1 MGMTMKKATIN
12 DIADAAGVSTATVD
26 RVLNRRAGVRS
37 QTVEKVHAAILRL
50 NYKPNTFAAKLSRG
64 RRYRLLFIVR
74 TGRNTFMKRLSE
86 IIEALAR
93 ELKDENVFIEQRLVD
108 AFDETSAVSGML
120 DALSPEDWDGV
131 AVVVPDLPRVRQ
143 AIDSCVDRGIKA
155 VTVISDLPSS
165 ARSYFVGI
173 DNIAA
178 GRVAGRL
185 IGRFTCGRPGY
196 LAVVVVSLSL
206 RDHVERHMGCVQV
219 IQTEFPHLTFLPA
232 LEGRDNAEDT
242 FKVMHDLFS
251 GPDGKDVRAIYS
263 SGAANRG
270 FFEALQESGRQREI
284 VVISHELTPRSR
296 RALLDGT
303 VDVLLSQDAEREV
316 RQAVALLRQL
326 CDDSPLERQG
336 FIGTDIFLPD
346 NLP

>member
-1 MGMTMKKATIN
+1 MKKATIN
-12 DIADAAGVSTATVD
+12 DVAAAAGVSTATVD
-26 RVLNRRAGVRS
+26 RVLNHRAGVRP
-37 QTVEKVHAAILRL
+37 QTTEKVHAAILRL
-50 NYKPNTFAAKLSRG
+50 NYRPNVFAAKPFRDRS
-64 RRYRLLFIVR
+64 YRLLFIVR
-74 TGRNTFMKRLSE
+74 TGRNTFMKRLHE
-86 IIEALAR
+86 IIDELSR
-93 ELKDENVFIEQRLVD
+93 ELKDENVYIQQRLVD
-108 AFDETSAVSGML
+108 AFDGTGAVSGML
-120 DALSPEDWDGV
+120 DELSPKDWDGV
-131 AVVVPDLPRVRQ
+131 AVVVPDLPLVRQ

-185 IGRFTCGRPGY
+185 LGRFTRGEPGY

-219 IQTEFPHLTFLPA
+219 IQAEFPHLALLPA
-232 LEGRDNAEDT
+232 LEGLDNAEDT
-242 FKVMHDLFS
+242 FRVVHDLLTS
-251 GPDGKDVRAIYS
+251 PTGKEVRAIYS

-284 VVISHELTPRSR
+284 VTISHELTPRSR
-296 RALLDGT
+296 KALLDGT
-303 VDVLLSQDAEREV
+303 VDVILSQDAEREV

-326 CDDSPLERQG
+326 CDDEPLERQS

>member
-1 MGMTMKKATIN
+1 MKTTMKKVTIN

-50 NYKPNTFAAKLSRG
+50 NYKPNVFAARLPKDRI
-64 RRYRLLFIVR
+64 YRLLFIIR
-74 TGRNTFMKRLSE
+74 TGRNAFMKRLSE
-86 IIEALAR
+86 LIEELAQ
-93 ELKDENVFIEQRLVD
+93 EIKDENVYIEQRLVD
-108 AFDETSAVSGML
+108 AFDGTSAVSGML
-120 DALSPEDWDGV
+120 DGLSPKDWDGV
-131 AVVVPDLPRVRQ
+131 AVVVPDLPLVRQ
-143 AIDSCVDRGIKA
+143 AINACVDRGIKA
-155 VTVISDLPSS
+155 VTMISDLPSS

-185 IGRFTCGRPGY
+185 MGRFTRGDPGY
-196 LAVVVVSLSL
+196 LAIVVVSLSL

-219 IQTEFPHLTFLPA
+219 IQTEFPHLTLLPA
-232 LEGRDNAEDT
+232 LEGRDDVEDT
-242 FKVMHDLFS
+242 FKVVRDLLS
-251 GPDGKDVRAIYS
+251 GPDGKDVKALYS

-296 RALLDGT
+296 KALLDGT
-303 VDVLLSQDAEREV
+303 VDVILSQDAEREV

-326 CDDSPLERQG
+326 CDDEPLERQG

>member
-1 MGMTMKKATIN
+1 
-12 DIADAAGVSTATVD
+12 
-26 RVLNRRAGVRS
+26 
-37 QTVEKVHAAILRL
+37 
-50 NYKPNTFAAKLSRG
+50 
-64 RRYRLLFIVR
+64 
-74 TGRNTFMKRLSE
+74 MKRLSE
-86 IIEALAR
+86 IIEELAR
-93 ELKDENVFIEQRLVD
+93 ALKDENVYIEQRRVD
-108 AFDETSAVSGML
+108 AFDGTGAVSDLL
-120 DALSPEDWDGV
+120 DELSPKDWDGV

-143 AIDSCVDRGIKA
+143 AINACVDRGIKV

-185 IGRFTCGRPGY
+185 MGRFTCGRPGC
-196 LAVVVVSLSL
+196 LAVVVASLSL

-219 IQTEFPHLTFLPA
+219 IQAEFPHLTLLPA
-232 LEGRDNAEDT
+232 LEGRDDVEDT
-242 FKVMHDLFS
+242 FQAVHELLS

-296 RALLDGT
+296 KALLDGT
-303 VDVLLSQDAEREV
+303 LDAILSQDAEREV
-316 RQAVALLRQL
+316 RQAVALLRQR
-326 CDDSPLERQG
+326 CDDGPLERQG
-336 FIGTDIFLPD
+336 FIGTDLCLPD

>member
-1 MGMTMKKATIN
+1 MGTTMKKATIN
-12 DIADAAGVSTATVD
+12 DIAEAAGVSIATVD
-26 RVLNRRAGVRS
+26 RVLNRRVGVRP

-50 NYKPNTFAAKLSRG
+50 NYKPTVFAAKPSRS
-64 RRYRLLFIVR
+64 RSYRLLFIVR
-74 TGRNTFMKRLSE
+74 TGRNAFMKRLGE
-86 IIEALAR
+86 LIEALAR
-93 ELKDENVFIEQRLVD
+93 ELKDENVYIEQRPVD
-108 AFDETSAVSGML
+108 AFDGTGAVGKLL
-120 DALSPEDWDGV
+120 DGLSPEDWDGV
-131 AVVVPDLPRVRQ
+131 AAVVPDLPLVRQ
-143 AIDSCVDRGIKA
+143 AIDACVGRGIKV

-173 DNIAA
+173 DDLAA

-185 IGRFTCGRPGY
+185 MGRFTRGQPGY

-219 IQTEFPHLTFLPA
+219 IQTEFPHLALLPA

-242 FKVMHDLFS
+242 FRVVHDLLT
-251 GPDGKDVRAIYS
+251 GPNGKEVRAIYS

-284 VVISHELTPRSR
+284 VVISHELTPRTR
-296 RALLDGT
+296 KALLDGT
-303 VDVLLSQDAEREV
+303 VDVILSQDAEREV
-316 RQAVALLRQL
+316 RQAVALLRRL
-326 CDDSPLERQG
+326 CDDEPLERQG
-336 FIGTDIFLPD
+336 FIGADIFLPD